1 MDVVSPEI
9 ATEVEGFF
17 DGEGGEVLVA
27 EGDDFALGDEEGELV
42 FRFVGQFGELDA
54 GDFGARCGC

>member
-1 MDVVSPEI
+1 MDLRVSVWGAGCGMDVVTAEV
-9 ATEVEGFF
+9 AAEVEGFL

-42 FRFVGQFGELDA
+42 FAFG
-54 GDFGARCGC
+54 G